1 MMKTYIKV
9 GEFVLWKSVKRHE
22 ELRIP
27 KTVGSKFSAFLTFNA
42 MRIFL
47 GMLPKICF
55 AMGENIL

>member
-1 MMKTYIKV
+1 M
-9 GEFVLWKSVKRHE
+9 GEFVLWKSVKRQE
-22 ELRIP
+22 EHRIP